1 MDRPQKSTCGKGNS
15 DNILPAVAMG
25 RGKGKLTVPALQIR
39 KEAVRPIQATTKKI
53 LTNTLITEYAARTRK
68 KVSHTRH
75 SDCLRRKNKAP
86 QEPRRRNDVD

>member
-39 KEAVRPIQATTKKI
+39 KEAVRPIQATIENNLNQFFEKRVCRADTKKSQPYTAQR
-53 LTNTLITEYAARTRK
+53 LPTAQK
-68 KVSHTRH
+68 
-75 SDCLRRKNKAP
+75 
-86 QEPRRRNDVD
+86 